1 MAERRKESAGTWE
14 REWRKWSPEK
24 LRQIMILVGKAR

>member
-1 MAERRKESAGTWE
+1 MAERSKESAGAWE
-14 REWRKWSPEK
+14 REWSPEK